1 MDACPPPGY
10 LPGPRIEPAPL
21 LSPALADRF
30 FTPSATCEA
39 PGETWCGLH
48 ETTREPP
55 GAQGEQEEG
64 GTTLPVRHSLLAS
77 TLLCRESWRT
87 GDGWPRKQP
96 QTWSGGGLPSLRSAA
111 TRVPRDPLVV
121 FSIGAKHR
129 DKERTPAQE
138 ATCDGHGLC
147 LCSEGPWAECTC
159 EHTSTHVHTDTHT
172 QSWGSSYTQIHPRSL
187 RPFLASAQPGFS
199 TSC

>member
-1 MDACPPPGY
+1 MHATLLQSCPALYDAADCSPPGSSVRGILQAGVLEWAACPPPGY

-64 GTTLPVRHSLLAS
+64 GIALPVRHSLLAS
-77 TLLCRESWRT
+77 TLFCRESRRT

-96 QTWSGGGLPSLRSAA
+96 QMWSGGGLPSLRSAA

-129 DKERTPAQE
+129 DKE
-138 ATCDGHGLC
+138 
-147 LCSEGPWAECTC
+147 
-159 EHTSTHVHTDTHT
+159 
-172 QSWGSSYTQIHPRSL
+172 
-187 RPFLASAQPGFS
+187 
-199 TSC
+199 